1 MKTKLQLSK
10 NVTMNKPDEK
20 RQGMKV
26 RTVVTGHDAKGRAVF
41 VRDEKVDGT
50 PIPGLG
56 ELAFLWNANESAT
69 YPNAGNNPAA
79 PGIFPPVGGI
89 RFIIGTY
96 LPGDFIAPEPTPEM
110 HLGDGDEL
118 GGANAGFHR
127 TDTTD
132 FGVVLSGNLAL
143 QLDDGAE
150 VSLSPGD
157 VLIENGTRHRWR
169 VVGGRA
175 GHPGFFH
182 HRSPAP
188 LGSGLHVRC
197 GRTDTDMFNQ
207 KSKGVTTMGRL
218 ADKNIL
224 ITGGNSGIGL
234 AAAQEFDREGARVAI
249 CGLNE
254 GSLQR
259 AKETLGAGSLAVR
272 ADVSNLTDLDT
283 MFATIKREFGHL
295 DGVFVNAGY
304 SEFLLFEEVTE
315 QSFDKVIAVNFK
327 GAYFTIQ
334 KALPLLRQGS
344 SVIINASVGARKGW
358 PTTSTVSTCKAAVIH
373 LARILSA
380 ELVDRGIRVNTLSPG
395 PTDTAMF
402 GRFPGEEQGEAVK
415 DVLRTHNP
423 SKRMADP
430 LEIAKLAVYLAS
442 DDSAYVVG
450 ADFLIDGGVTAISP
464 VGA

>member
-1 MKTKLQLSK
+1 
-10 NVTMNKPDEK
+10 
-20 RQGMKV
+20 
-26 RTVVTGHDAKGRAVF
+26 
-41 VRDEKVDGT
+41 
-50 PIPGLG
+50 
-56 ELAFLWNANESAT
+56 
-69 YPNAGNNPAA
+69 
-79 PGIFPPVGGI
+79 
-89 RFIIGTY
+89 
-96 LPGDFIAPEPTPEM
+96 
-110 HLGDGDEL
+110 
-118 GGANAGFHR
+118 
-127 TDTTD
+127 
-132 FGVVLSGNLAL
+132 
-143 QLDDGAE
+143 
-150 VSLSPGD
+150 
-157 VLIENGTRHRWR
+157 
-169 VVGGRA
+169 
-175 GHPGFFH
+175 
-182 HRSPAP
+182 
-188 LGSGLHVRC
+188 
-197 GRTDTDMFNQ
+197 
-207 KSKGVTTMGRL
+207 MGRL

-254 GSLQR
+254 GSLQA

-272 ADVSNLTDLDT
+272 ADVSNLTDLDA

-304 SEFLLFEEVTE
+304 SDFRLFEDVTE

-358 PTTSTVSTCKAAVIH
+358 PTTSIVSTCKAAVVH

-380 ELVDRGIRVNTLSPG
+380 ELLGRGIRVNTLSPG

-402 GRFPGEEQGEAVK
+402 GRVPGEEQGEAVK
-415 DVLRTHNP
+415 DILRTNNP

-450 ADFLIDGGVTAISP
+450 ADFLIDGGSRPFRSWAPEPRCRESRPFLFLLRQGTSRTAGLRHAKKLVGRDVSALWGQLEGAHSCKNPTKSSRATWLVTK
-464 VGA
+464 GAFVMTTTCWRPQKWASNARR